1 MENSPIKQNNAL
13 IKGAGMTT
21 GNQQGGF
28 VNPMVGFAAGVGQPS
43 QAAIMARRQNEYK
56 KRQNQIELT
65 NFVNNMGDVP
75 INKVEES
82 MRDEVN
88 QFLITKRNEYAAA
101 AKQAAILDAQDPE
114 YAKAVSKMNEINLA
128 FKNLSSNL
136 DSFKEKREQ
145 FYEDE
150 KNNVIS
156 DASRESGNVDRLNS
170 LFKNSNY
177 DITIG
182 PGGSF
187 TIFNDDQ
194 YIPFEDLSKDSEYN
208 YFLVNNEGFNSIMD
222 LTNTVHSNAAK
233 LEGGYKTNISYKLN
247 NIINSMG
254 REDLLSMA
262 YDNVLGSEI
271 PIVDREDFYEQVDI
285 NGDPIDLLLPENDE
299 LLRKYLVNNVYMTSL
314 STVADKAHKQKVK
327 DDAPSRS
334 MSMIRFDKEV
344 AKINKRLEGIGMNGP
359 QGQSIQGVSGGR
371 SVIWISDGAGGTQPV
386 AVKDGTID
394 PQVVFYSLDDIKDYL
409 GTN

>member
-1 MENSPIKQNNAL
+1 
-13 IKGAGMTT
+13 MTS

-28 VNPMVGFAAGVGQPS
+28 INPMAGFAAGVGQPS
-43 QAAIMARRQNEYK
+43 QAAMMARRQNEYK

-136 DSFKEKREQ
+136 DVFKKKREQ
-145 FYEDE
+145 FYDDE

-156 DASRESGNVDRLNS
+156 DASRETGNVDRLNS
-170 LFKNSNY
+170 LFKNNDY

-187 TIFNDDQ
+187 TIFDDGK
-194 YIPFEDLSKDSEYN
+194 YIPFEDLDKDSEYN
-208 YFLVNNEGFNSIMD
+208 YFLVNNEGFNSIME
-222 LTNTVHSNAAK
+222 LTNTVHTNAAELK
-233 LEGGYKTNISYKLN
+233 GGYKTNISYKLN
-247 NIINSMG
+247 NIINNMG

-271 PIVDREDFYEQVDI
+271 PIVDREDFYEQVDV

-314 STVADKAHKQKVK
+314 GTVASKAYKQKVK
-327 DDAPSRS
+327 DDAPSKS
-334 MSMIRFDKEV
+334 MSMIRFDQDV
-344 AKINKRLEGIGMNGP
+344 AKINKRLESIGFNGQ
-359 QGQSIQGVSGGR
+359 QGQSVQGIRGGK
-371 SVIWISDGAGGTQPV
+371 SVIWINDGAGGTQPV

-394 PQVVFYSLDDIKDYL
+394 SQVVFYNIEDIKDYL

>member
-88 QFLITKRNEYAAA
+88 QFLITKRNEYAEA

-271 PIVDREDFYEQVDI
+271 PIVDREDFYDQVDI
-285 NGDPIDLLLPENDE
+285 NGDSIDLLLPENDE

-314 STVADKAHKQKVK
+314 STVANKAYKQKVK

-334 MSMIRFDKEV
+334 MSMIRFDRDV

-359 QGQSIQGVSGGR
+359 KGQSVQGMKGGR
-371 SVIWISDGAGGTQPV
+371 SVIWIDDGAGGTQPA

-394 PQVVFYSLDDIKDYL
+394 TSVIFYSLDDIKDYL

>member
-1 MENSPIKQNNAL
+1 
-13 IKGAGMTT
+13 MTT

-88 QFLITKRNEYAAA
+88 QFLITKRNEYAEA

-271 PIVDREDFYEQVDI
+271 PIVDREDFYDQVDI
-285 NGDPIDLLLPENDE
+285 NGDSIDLLLPENDE

-314 STVADKAHKQKVK
+314 STVANKAYKQKVK

-334 MSMIRFDKEV
+334 MSMIRFDRDV

-359 QGQSIQGVSGGR
+359 KGQSVQGMKGGR
-371 SVIWISDGAGGTQPV
+371 SVIWIDDGAGGTQPA

-394 PQVVFYSLDDIKDYL
+394 TSVIFYSLDDIKDYL

>member
-13 IKGAGMTT
+13 IQGAGMTT

-88 QFLITKRNEYAAA
+88 QFLITKRNEYAEAA
-101 AKQAAILDAQDPE
+101 RQAAILDAQDPE

-128 FKNLSSNL
+128 FKNLSANL
-136 DSFKEKREQ
+136 DSFKQKREQ

-156 DASRESGNVDRLNS
+156 DASRETGNVDRLNS

-187 TIFNDDQ
+187 TIFNDGQ

-285 NGDPIDLLLPENDE
+285 NGDPIDLLMPENDE
-299 LLRKYLVNNVYMTSL
+299 LLRKYLINNVYMDSL
-314 STVADKAHKQKVK
+314 STVADKAHRQKEK
-327 DDAPSRS
+327 DNAPKKS
-334 MSMIRFDKEV
+334 MSMIRFDAEV
-344 AKINKRLEGIGMNGP
+344 KKINKRLESIGMNGQ
-359 QGQSIQGVSGGR
+359 QGQSVQGVSGGR
-371 SVIWISDGAGGTQPV
+371 SVVWISDGQGGTQPV
-386 AVKDGTID
+386 AVKDGSID
-394 PQVVFYSLDDIKDYL
+394 SNVIFYSLDDIKDYL

>member
-1 MENSPIKQNNAL
+1 
-13 IKGAGMTT
+13 MTT

-88 QFLITKRNEYAAA
+88 QFLITKRNEYAEAA
-101 AKQAAILDAQDPE
+101 RQAAILDAQDPE

-156 DASRESGNVDRLNS
+156 DASRETGNVDRLNS
-170 LFKNSNY
+170 LFKNSDY

-187 TIFNDDQ
+187 TIFNDGQ

-299 LLRKYLVNNVYMTSL
+299 LLRKYLVNNVYMDSL
-314 STVADKAHKQKVK
+314 STVASKAHKQKKK

-344 AKINKRLEGIGMNGP
+344 AKINKRLESIGMNGP

>member
-43 QAAIMARRQNEYK
+43 QAAMMARRQNEYK

-88 QFLITKRNEYAAA
+88 QFLITKRNEYAEA

-136 DSFKEKREQ
+136 DSFKDKREQ

-187 TIFNDDQ
+187 TIFNDGQ

-208 YFLVNNEGFNSIMD
+208 YFLVNNEGFNSIME

-271 PIVDREDFYEQVDI
+271 PIVDREDFYDQVDI

-314 STVADKAHKQKVK
+314 GTVANKAYKQKVK

-334 MSMIRFDKEV
+334 MSMIRFDRDV
-344 AKINKRLEGIGMNGP
+344 AKINKRLEGIGMNGA